1 MDITMITS
9 ILKSIM
15 GYATP
20 LALASLGGMYTAKA
34 GVLNFSLEGIM
45 AMGACMACYG
55 SWLTGSAW
63 GGALFGMLGGLSMA
77 LVLGFASI
85 ETKVNQ
91 VVAGTGVNVLGLG
104 LSLYL
109 SSLIYGE
116 EGLPTVVESFEPIA
130 IPILSDIP
138 IIGHM
143 FFYQHAL
150 TYVMFVV
157 VIFSLWLIWKTPF
170 GLSVRCIG
178 DAPAAADSL
187 GIKVN
192 YTRWIVVIIS
202 GLLGGLGGASMSIG
216 SLSTF
221 QEGMIAGRGYLA
233 WGVVTVG
240 KWNPVG
246 ILGASLLFGAGEAI
260 QMRLQLLGIN
270 IPYQILSMLPYLLT
284 MFAVNG
290 LLGKAEPPFA
300 MGKPFVKGAK

>member
-1 MDITMITS
+1 MTLEAITS
-9 ILKSIM
+9 MLKSVM

-20 LALASLGGMYTAKA
+20 LVLAALGGMYTAKT

-55 SWLTGSAW
+55 SWLSGNAW
-63 GGALFGMLGGLSMA
+63 VGALFGAVGGLSMA

-109 SSLIYGE
+109 SSLIYCDA
-116 EGLPTVVESFEPIA
+116 GLPTVVSSFAPVAVPALSE
-130 IPILSDIP
+130 IPV
-138 IIGHM
+138 IGQM
-143 FFYQHAL
+143 FFFQHSL
-150 TYVMFVV
+150 TYVMYG
-157 VIFSLWLIWKTPF
+157 VIIISMLIIFKTPF
-170 GLSVRCIG
+170 GLQMRAIG

-187 GIKVN
+187 GINVN
-192 YTRWIVVIIS
+192 RVRWIAVIIS
-202 GLLGGLGGASMSIG
+202 GILGGLGGASMSIG

-240 KWNPVG
+240 KWNPIG
-246 ILGASLLFGAGEAI
+246 ILLAGLLFGAGEAA
-260 QMRLQLLGIN
+260 QMRMQMVGVN
-270 IPYQILSMLPYLLT
+270 IPYQFLCMFPYLLT
-284 MFAVNG
+284 MLAVNG
-290 LLGKAEPPFA
+290 LLGKSEPPLA